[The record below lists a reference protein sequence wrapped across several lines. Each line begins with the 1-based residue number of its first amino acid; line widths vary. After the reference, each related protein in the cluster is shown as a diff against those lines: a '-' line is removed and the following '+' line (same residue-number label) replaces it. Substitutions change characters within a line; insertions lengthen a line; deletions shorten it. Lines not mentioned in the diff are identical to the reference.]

1 MRIAIMGAGAL
12 GCYFG
17 GRLAAAGHKVV
28 FIARGAQL
36 MALTTQGLR
45 IESGKGNLTLKTVE
59 ATDDPA
65 KAGVADV
72 ILFLVK
78 NYHVEE
84 AARQMLPMVGPH
96 TMIITGQNGVSA
108 PERVEAITGKGS
120 VVPGVVRM
128 PASLPEPGVVLHNA
142 DFDHFSFGET
152 DLTQSARVTAFC
164 NALVEAG
171 TMGKISDNILHEL
184 WFKFIMQASFASIT
198 ALTRLNNGP
207 LRNNPASAQLFKD
220 SMAEAQRVAEAEV
233 PGFPKGNDVKLWDF
247 LGQLPPG
254 THASM
259 LDDLLRGKPIEIDA
273 LSGDVVRR
281 GRAHGIPTPIHA
293 VFEAALRPFEFGATT

>member
-17 GRLAAAGHKVV
+17 GRLAAAGHEVV

-36 MALTTQGLR
+36 KALTTQGLR
-45 IESGKGNLTLKTVE
+45 IESGKGNLTLKAVE

-65 KAGVADV
+65 KAGIADV

-84 AARQMLPMVGPH
+84 AARQMLPMVGPQ
-96 TMIITGQNGVSA
+96 TMIVTGQNGVSA

-128 PASLPEPGVVLHNA
+128 PASIPEPGVVLHNA
-142 DFDHFSFGET
+142 DFDHFTFGEIIQS
-152 DLTQSARVTAFC
+152 QSARVTAFC
-164 NALVEAG
+164 TALVQAG

-198 ALTRLNNGP
+198 ALTRLDNGP
-207 LRNNPASAQLFKD
+207 LRGNPSSARLFKD
-220 SMAEAQRVAEAEV
+220 SMAETQRVAEAEV
-233 PGFPKGNDVKLWDF
+233 PGFPKENDVKLWDF
-247 LGQLPPG
+247 LGKLPAA

-281 GRAHGIPTPIHA
+281 GRALGIATPIHA
-293 VFEAALRPFEFGATT
+293 VFEAALRPFEFGAPA

>member
-17 GRLAAAGHKVV
+17 GRLAAAGHEVV

-36 MALTTQGLR
+36 KALTTQGLR
-45 IESGKGNLTLKTVE
+45 IESGKGNLTLKAVE

-65 KAGVADV
+65 KAGIADV

-84 AARQMLPMVGPH
+84 AARQMLPMVGPQ
-96 TMIITGQNGVSA
+96 TMIVTGQNGVSA
-108 PERVEAITGKGS
+108 PERVEVITGKGS
-120 VVPGVVRM
+120 LVPGVVRM
-128 PASLPEPGVVLHNA
+128 PASIPEPSVVLHNA
-142 DFDHFSFGET
+142 DFDHFTFGEIN
-152 DLTQSARVTAFC
+152 LSQSARVTAFC
-164 NALVEAG
+164 KALVQAG

-198 ALTRLNNGP
+198 ALTRLDNGP
-207 LRNNPASAQLFKD
+207 LRSNPSSARLFKD
-220 SMAEAQRVAEAEV
+220 SMAETQRVAEAEV
-233 PGFPKGNDVKLWDF
+233 PDFPKENDVKLWDF
-247 LGQLPPG
+247 LGKLPAA

-281 GRAHGIPTPIHA
+281 GRALGIATPIHA
-293 VFEAALRPFEFGATT
+293 VFEAALRPFEFGAPA